1 MTVLHKSKFYQLFLI
16 LAQCN
21 KLFYIALGK
30 ANIKSKVEFEKY
42 GTSLY
47 VSMGLSYL
55 FMISLDLNSIAFL
68 PKSF

>member
-1 MTVLHKSKFYQLFLI
+1 MTSLHKSKFYQLFLI
-16 LAQCN
+16 LAQRN

-47 VSMGLSYL
+47 VIIGLSYL